1 MNSGI
6 RNLESGCIFRY
17 LFAGTEY
24 LWYDTK
30 NNRNEEE
37 QRIEIGK
44 KRDFTEKN
52 LSVGKW
58 SCILLNN
65 GLTLYSIIAHRAIF
79 TFIVYA
85 LPSIAA
91 PIP

>member
-6 RNLESGCIFRY
+6 RNLESGCFFRY
-17 LFAGTEY
+17 LFAGMEY

-44 KRDFTEKN
+44 KREER
-52 LSVGKW
+52 S
-58 SCILLNN
+58 SE
-65 GLTLYSIIAHRAIF
+65 
-79 TFIVYA
+79 
-85 LPSIAA
+85 
-91 PIP
+91 

>member
-6 RNLESGCIFRY
+6 RNLESGCFFRY
-17 LFAGTEY
+17 LFAGMEY

-52 LSVGKW
+52 LSVHL
-58 SCILLNN
+58 ILKCFHLRWRLCDRHSDEKAVC
-65 GLTLYSIIAHRAIF
+65 G
-79 TFIVYA
+79 
-85 LPSIAA
+85 
-91 PIP
+91 